1 MSWWSATNVS
11 VTNNTNIVTV
21 TTGDDTLSISPEGGL
36 VIGSYPPVEVVRGY
50 IDNSVKKIELK
61 RNWTFGT
68 VSNQAAVLF
77 PTDAD
82 LNSIAVALNNYLANF
97 TVATQA
103 IAEAGTDNAA
113 SMTALRVKQAIDFFR
128 KEATQ
133 VQAEAGALTGVFM
146 SPVRT
151 LDLIK
156 TSGLLG
162 TYIPG
167 AETDLNSIGSPRTT
181 RFFYTSDTTLNRPT
195 ADTRIY
201 AGLQIAAQTS
211 VVRQIVW
218 CANTGIET
226 MYMRTGNGSGTITW
240 TAWREVWHSGNTVK
254 QTSNLDTTAGALLTV
269 GSFGIGNTSS
279 GAQFSSLAISL
290 DATTIP
296 TGFYRVVNGDTG
308 TKPSGVTDFN
318 LLSMRYNVTDSAQI
332 AIAHQTGKM
341 YFRTYTT
348 SAWTAWKAL
357 NNDLV
362 LQTAPFDT
370 TAGSVLTVGAGGLL
384 GGATDVPDFTASTL
398 NVNRWG
404 RFLSTAVSKPS
415 FMNAGAFVTAQYD
428 GTPTTYFLGAGL
440 KTDNNTFAL
449 FGGKR
454 NSPGVAP
461 TWYEMWD
468 KTQAPVQSNKQD
480 TTANAVLQNGAFEIG
495 SNYLQN
501 QFVMVGTNGVWTA
514 LSEYVGN
521 QATLTNGW
529 VYRIHLNVYNTGV
542 SNGALYYLTQSASG
556 TWVARQ
562 AGIVNPT
569 GVNHASLRVST
580 ALNTLELTHSNT
592 GTPAQ
597 SICVWIE
604 AWYTNNV
611 TIQSPSWFG
620 NDPYI
625 RRDFTTGLMEVDRS
639 GTYYGLWDKKDKP
652 AQANRYDNTAGAML
666 QSGSFGWG
674 TTTFATDGFGSN
686 ATYITDAN
694 ALTVSGAYATGN
706 IWTGS
711 PIVGSSGTNQGCLIH
726 LAWGSASYC
735 TQIFY
740 RMQTDH
746 ANHMIR
752 FKDNG
757 VWSSWQKFL
766 TTDALS
772 APAQAN
778 PYDTAAAALLRPGS
792 FGWGTN
798 TIATTVSDADA
809 LRVSGVY
816 RVGTSWTGSVITGT
830 SSNNQGILLHLSWTT
845 LYGVQLHYNI
855 QNKLHYI
862 RHLNSGVW
870 STWDLQYNSTN
881 AIGSVT
887 NVSGQNTGGLLE
899 YGSGVNGSYYKY
911 ADGRLECFITRS
923 GIAMTADTD
932 NQFDW
937 VFPAV
942 FASAPTFI
950 KTSITG
956 ASATHLFNVTKD
968 AAHSQTT
975 TGASIRTKVSVSQT
989 HTLAH
994 VAIGRW
1000 R

>member
-156 TSGLLG
+156 TSGILG

-240 TAWREVWHSGNTVK
+240 TAWREIWHSGNTVK

-279 GAQFSSLAISL
+279 GAQFSSLALSL
-290 DATTIP
+290 DATTVP
-296 TGFYRVVNGDTG
+296 TGFYRVVNADTG

-362 LQTAPFDT
+362 LQTAPFDA

-428 GTPTTYFLGAGL
+428 GTPTTYFFGAGL
-440 KTDNNTFAL
+440 KTDNNTFAM

-468 KTQAPVQSNKQD
+468 KTQAPVQATKQD
-480 TTANAVLQNGAFEIG
+480 TTANAVLQNGAYQIG
-495 SNYLQN
+495 NYYLQN
-501 QFVMVGTNGVWTA
+501 QFFTVVLGGTWVA
-514 LSEYVGN
+514 LPQYLGG
-521 QATLTNGW
+521 QTTLTNGW
-529 VYRIHLNVYNTGV
+529 VYKVRLNITSTGV
-542 SNGALYYLTQSASG
+542 NNAVCYYLTQTAAG
-556 TWVARQ
+556 TWTARQ
-562 AGIVNPT
+562 AGGYNPS
-569 GVNHASLRVST
+569 GVNHPSLRIST
-580 ALNTLELTHSNT
+580 ALNTIELTHSNT
-592 GTPAQ
+592 TNQTIG
-597 SICVWIE
+597 VWIE
-604 AWYTNNV
+604 AWYTGNV
-611 TIQSPSWFG
+611 TIQHPSFFG
-620 NDPYI
+620 NDPFI
-625 RRDFTTGLMEVDRS
+625 RRDYATGLMEVDRS
-639 GTYYGLWDKKDKP
+639 GVYYGLWDKKDKP

-674 TTTFATDGFGSN
+674 TSAFGTDGFASN
-686 ATYITDAN
+686 PTLTDAN
-694 ALTVSGAYATGN
+694 AITVSGAYATGTV
-706 IWTGS
+706 WTGS
-711 PIVGSSGTNQGCLIH
+711 PVVGTSGANQGCLIH
-726 LAWGSASYC
+726 LAWNANYC
-735 TQIFY
+735 VQIFY

-757 VWSSWQKFL
+757 TWSSWQKFL

-778 PYDTAAAALLRPGS
+778 AFDTTATALLRPGS
-792 FGWGTN
+792 FGWGTVN
-798 TIATTVSDADA
+798 NTTVVTDANA
-809 LRVSGVY
+809 LRVSGSH
-816 RVGTSWTGSVITGT
+816 RVGASWTGSVITGT
-830 SSNNQGILLHLSWTT
+830 ASNNQGTLLHLAWATD
-845 LYGVQLHYNI
+845 YGVQLFYSV
-855 QNKLHYI
+855 QSKLHYV
-862 RHLNSGVW
+862 RYLAAGVW
-870 STWDLQYNSTN
+870 TTWDVQYNSTN
-881 AIGSVT
+881 ALTAVT
-887 NVSGQNTGGLLE
+887 YASGQNTGGLLE

-923 GIAMTADTD
+923 GIAMTANTD

-942 FASAPTFI
+942 FAEAPTFI

-956 ASATHLFNVTKD
+956 ASATHTFNVTKD

-975 TGASIRTKVSVSQT
+975 TGVSIRTKVSVSQT